1 MNENLTETRGICYV
15 FKFGDLSR
23 VLGLKFKVGK
33 VLEKVLGPDPRIRI
47 LMAFPIGREVLG
59 LKFDASG

>member
-1 MNENLTETRGICYV
+1 MILGIVMCQASPIGS
-15 FKFGDLSR
+15 K

-33 VLEKVLGPDPRIRI
+33 VLEKVLGPDPRIRN

-59 LKFDASG
+59 LKFNASG